1 MGATA
6 SKCGVCEAA
15 VVGMMSNGATAVASL
30 SALVATAVAA
40 LGILGYL
47 LLRSHLQLSR
57 RLGGSPET
65 IPLMV
70 SGDMSRNLAAGSA
83 PSSRLRCA
91 LASLLLALAA
101 ALLVLSL
108 SYASHLLSEF
118 YSLGGPLSCA
128 GEASGPLSGPSSR
141 DILVSSIYVDRRS
154 LFIRPPFQVSRHECM
169 LFVSVPF
176 VCVTICVCHHFSC
189 ATICVCVT
197 ICVRVTICVC
207 HVPFCAFVTCQSSE
221 CRPIEHTRESLLSP
235 FPLTGFLFVCS
246 CRRSQAS
253 RSCSAP
259 SVSTTRARRPRC

>member
-57 RLGGSPET
+57 RLGGSYDR

-70 SGDMSRNLAAGSA
+70 SGGMSRNLAAGSA
-83 PSSRLRCA
+83 PSSRSRCA

-128 GEASGPLSGPSSR
+128 GEASGPLSDPSSR

-176 VCVTICVCHHFSC
+176 VCVTICVC
-189 ATICVCVT
+189 AT

-235 FPLTGFLFVCS
+235 FPLTGFFLCV
-246 CRRSQAS
+246 
-253 RSCSAP
+253 
-259 SVSTTRARRPRC
+259 